1 MTTWRTEFSAFLL
14 DLLDFIEEKIGEAL
28 ESEDSRRAA
37 IGEAA
42 GAIPVLRERLLE
54 NALANTQAI
63 FALDHALEERY
74 ATVWWEDF
82 AKMDRPEFE
91 RTAQDLVGQQ
101 GRLAILRR
109 IVAEAGAS

>member
-54 NALANTQAI
+54 GALANKTRRPSSLSTMRSRRGTPPSGGKTSPKWI
-63 FALDHALEERY
+63 GRSSSGPPRTSSGSKGDSPYFA
-74 ATVWWEDF
+74 
-82 AKMDRPEFE
+82 
-91 RTAQDLVGQQ
+91 G
-101 GRLAILRR
+101 
-109 IVAEAGAS
+109 